1 MNIENIGIIGY
12 FYEFLYLED
21 MVKCMNPFRK
31 RTGIFP
37 SYFTGRKDELK
48 ELREIYESTR
58 AGAAGHILIYGP
70 KGIGKTCLLI
80 KFEEQLNNVEGV
92 YTVRV
97 PLVEGD
103 FNDIYT
109 LIIDKCADAL
119 KISEGH
125 FWDNITSLGVNVPL
139 AGGFTVS
146 REIPATSPSVALE
159 KILKTI
165 YLELKGE
172 NPVLILLFDDLQ
184 RIISDNGPS
193 KVLSILQNALVEL
206 NLKGMN
212 IMFVATGAH
221 DIFSQIQDHLD
232 SAVRIFEPYE
242 LQPLSKEELKEAIVI
257 PAENE
262 GVEFDESV
270 IDLIYELSEG
280 IPYYMQ
286 VIAYNCFASA
296 VNGRIKAS
304 EFKVSFKR
312 SLNLLAQREFRGMYE
327 KATSEE
333 RKILGLMAE
342 SDKEVLSYKEIK
354 KGLNLRSEP
363 SFWLKTMLD
372 KNLIIKKERGKYH
385 LRDKIFKE
393 YLRALKP
400 YNENGTYF

>member
-1 MNIENIGIIGY
+1 
-12 FYEFLYLED
+12 
-21 MVKCMNPFRK
+21 MNPFRK

-37 SYFTGRKDELK
+37 SYFTGRKDELN

-92 YTVRV
+92 YAVRV

-103 FNDIYT
+103 FNDIYS
-109 LIIDKCADAL
+109 LIIDKCADTL

-125 FWDNITSLGVNVPL
+125 FWDNITSLGVNIPL

-165 YLELKGE
+165 YLELKGK

-193 KVLSILQNALVEL
+193 RVLSILQNALVEL
-206 NLKGMN
+206 NIQGMN

-221 DIFSQIQDHLD
+221 DIFLQIQDHLD

-242 LQPLSKEELKEAIVI
+242 LKQLYHKSTGSIGECIT
-257 PAENE
+257 
-262 GVEFDESV
+262 
-270 IDLIYELSEG
+270 
-280 IPYYMQ
+280 
-286 VIAYNCFASA
+286 
-296 VNGRIKAS
+296 
-304 EFKVSFKR
+304 
-312 SLNLLAQREFRGMYE
+312 
-327 KATSEE
+327 TST
-333 RKILGLMAE
+333 IQ
-342 SDKEVLSYKEIK
+342 
-354 KGLNLRSEP
+354 
-363 SFWLKTMLD
+363 
-372 KNLIIKKERGKYH
+372 
-385 LRDKIFKE
+385 
-393 YLRALKP
+393 
-400 YNENGTYF
+400 

>member
-1 MNIENIGIIGY
+1 
-12 FYEFLYLED
+12 
-21 MVKCMNPFRK
+21 MVKGMNPFRK

-37 SYFTGRKDELK
+37 SYFTGRKDELN

-92 YTVRV
+92 YAVRV

-103 FNDIYT
+103 YQNSLNFDCPKIRRIFDGFNDIYS

-125 FWDNITSLGVNVPL
+125 FWDNITSLGVNIPL

-165 YLELKGE
+165 YWELKGK

-193 KVLSILQNALVEL
+193 RVLSILQNALVEL
-206 NLKGMN
+206 NIQGMN

-242 LQPLSKEELKEAIVI
+242 LKPLSKEELKEAVII
-257 PAENE
+257 PAENKGIKFEE
-262 GVEFDESV
+262 GV

-286 VIAYNCFASA
+286 VIAYNCFAGA
-296 VNGRIKAS
+296 VNGIVKTS
-304 EFKVSFKR
+304 EFEFSFKR

-327 KATSEE
+327 KATHEE
-333 RKILGLMAE
+333 RRILGLMAE
-342 SDKEVLSYKEIK
+342 SDNEVLSYKEIK
-354 KGLNLRSEP
+354 KGLNLKSEP
-363 SFWLKTMLD
+363 SFWLKTMSD

-400 YNENGTYF
+400 YNENGTY

>member
-1 MNIENIGIIGY
+1 
-12 FYEFLYLED
+12 
-21 MVKCMNPFRK
+21 MNPFRK

-37 SYFTGRKDELK
+37 SYFTGRTSELN

-58 AGAAGHILIYGP
+58 AGSAGHIIIYGP

-80 KFEEQLNNVEGV
+80 KFEEELNNIDGV
-92 YTVRV
+92 FPVRI
-97 PLVEGD
+97 PLVEGNFD
-103 FNDIYT
+103 DIYS

-119 KISEGH
+119 EIREGH
-125 FWDNITSLGVNVPL
+125 FWDNITSLGVNIPL

-146 REIPATSPSVALE
+146 REIPATSPSVAIE

-165 YLELKGE
+165 YKELNTE

-184 RIISDNGPS
+184 RIISENGPN

-242 LQPLSKEELKEAIVI
+242 LQTLSKEEVRDAIVI
-257 PAENE
+257 PSEKM
-262 GVEFDESV
+262 GVRFDDDV
-270 IDLIYELSEG
+270 ISLIYDLCEG

-296 VNGRIKAS
+296 VNGKVKIE
-304 EFKVSFKR
+304 EFKRSFPR

-327 KATSEE
+327 KSTHEE

-342 SDKEVLSYKEIK
+342 SEEEVLSYKDIK
-354 KGLNLRSEP
+354 KGLNLKSEP
-363 SFWLKTMLD
+363 SFWLRTMVD
-372 KNLIIKKERGKYH
+372 KNLILKKARGKYH

-400 YNENGTYF
+400 YNENGTY

>member
-1 MNIENIGIIGY
+1 
-12 FYEFLYLED
+12 
-21 MVKCMNPFRK
+21 MNPFRK

-37 SYFTGRKDELK
+37 SYFTGRKDELN

-92 YTVRV
+92 YAVRV

-103 FNDIYT
+103 YQNSLNFDCPKIRRIFDGFNDIYS

-125 FWDNITSLGVNVPL
+125 FWDNITSLGVNIPL

-165 YLELKGE
+165 YWELKGK

-193 KVLSILQNALVEL
+193 RVLSILQNALVEL
-206 NLKGMN
+206 NIQGMN

-242 LQPLSKEELKEAIVI
+242 LKPLSKEELKEAVII
-257 PAENE
+257 PAENKGIKFEE
-262 GVEFDESV
+262 GV

-286 VIAYNCFASA
+286 VIAYNCFAGA
-296 VNGRIKAS
+296 VNGIVKTS
-304 EFKVSFKR
+304 EFEFSFKR

-327 KATSEE
+327 KATHEE
-333 RKILGLMAE
+333 RRILGLMAE
-342 SDKEVLSYKEIK
+342 SDNEVLSYKEIK
-354 KGLNLRSEP
+354 KGLNLKSEP

-400 YNENGTYF
+400 YNENGTY

>member
-1 MNIENIGIIGY
+1 
-12 FYEFLYLED
+12 
-21 MVKCMNPFRK
+21 MNPFRK

-37 SYFTGRKDELK
+37 SYFTGREDELN

-80 KFEEQLNNVEGV
+80 KFEEQLNDVDGV
-92 YTVRV
+92 YPVRI
-97 PLVEGD
+97 PLVEGN
-103 FNDIYT
+103 FNDIYS

-125 FWDNITSLGVNVPL
+125 FWDNITSLGVNIPL

-146 REIPATSPSVALE
+146 RKIPATSPSVALE

-165 YLELKGE
+165 YMELSGE

-242 LQPLSKEELKEAIVI
+242 LKPLSKEELKDAIVI

-262 GVEFDESV
+262 NIEFDSEVLS
-270 IDLIYELSEG
+270 LIYELSEG

-296 VNGRIKAS
+296 VNGKVKTK
-304 EFKVSFKR
+304 EFKRSFQR

-327 KATSEE
+327 KATGEE

-342 SDKEVLSYKEIK
+342 SDNEVLSYKEIK
-354 KGLNLRSEP
+354 KGLNLKSEP

-393 YLRALKP
+393 YLRVLKP
-400 YNENGTYF
+400 YDQNGTYL

>member
-1 MNIENIGIIGY
+1 M
-12 FYEFLYLED
+12 
-21 MVKCMNPFRK
+21 
-31 RTGIFP
+31 
-37 SYFTGRKDELK
+37 
-48 ELREIYESTR
+48 
-58 AGAAGHILIYGP
+58 
-70 KGIGKTCLLI
+70 
-80 KFEEQLNNVEGV
+80 EGV

-103 FNDIYT
+103 YQNSLNFDCPKIRRIFDGFNDIYT

-119 KISEGH
+119 KISEGR
-125 FWDNITSLGVNVPL
+125 FWDSITSLGVNIPL

-146 REIPATSPSVALE
+146 RKIPATSPSVALE

-165 YLELKGE
+165 YGELKGE

-242 LQPLSKEELKEAIVI
+242 LKPLSKEELKEAIII

-262 GVEFDESV
+262 GIKFDENV

-296 VNGRIKAS
+296 VNGRVKTND
-304 EFKVSFKR
+304 FKVSFKR

-327 KATSEE
+327 KATREE

-354 KGLNLRSEP
+354 KGLNLKSEP

-393 YLRALKP
+393 YLMALKP
-400 YNENGTYF
+400 YNENGTYS